1 MADREPGADARPD
14 VPLCAPGLRLPT
26 TALSRRR
33 LLKAGTA
40 AGASLTVAGLLAACG
55 GTASTPSGGSSTGN
69 ATTTAGTGSSGGTTS
84 SAPTAAVGSFG
95 TPLTTSATPTSSAG
109 QATVKKG
116 GTLRYGLST
125 DPSNFE
131 PQISTGAAS
140 GDVKLMCYSTLLT
153 YDHSGQLIG
162 DLAESF
168 GWADSKTFEVKLRQG
183 VTFHNGDTLTPD
195 DVVFSFQR
203 IMDPKTAAT
212 NASRLADVATI
223 EIGDNNVVR
232 FRLKQTNA
240 TLPYVLADNSS
251 MVVSKKWINS
261 GVDPKTTMMGTGPF
275 KFVERQPGVS
285 ITLKRNENYFISGL
299 PYLDGITFQ
308 PMADDNARVTALR
321 TGAVDFID
329 YVPYTQM
336 DVIQKSSDLV
346 FSGDR
351 VLGFGWLGFVVD
363 KKPVDDVRVRQ
374 AFAYGMDR
382 QKMVDTAFNG
392 HGEPIT
398 GSVIPKG
405 WVGYSPDLEGTY
417 KPDYAKSKQLLA
429 DAGVPNLAIDIL
441 STSTYSVIAR
451 PAIAAQAELK
461 NAGINGNLVM
471 QEWLTF
477 RQTVQAGTYAVHVWG
492 TAPAFNDPD
501 FLSDYI
507 GSSGFF
513 AKQIHFKDD
522 QIDKWLV
529 QGRQLTDPNQR
540 GEIYHSIEKRVLEV
554 LPWTYLIRREQGEA
568 MQKYVKGYTHLA
580 AGSWSQITLRETWLD
595 K

>member
-1 MADREPGADARPD
+1 MTGTSNDDTVERPLDASERRLWVPGAAFTRRR
-14 VPLCAPGLRLPT
+14 VLQAGAALGGSL
-26 TALSRRR
+26 ALS
-33 LLKAGTA
+33 
-40 AGASLTVAGLLAACG
+40 GLIAACG
-55 GTASTPSGGSSTGN
+55 GGSTTPTAQGGSGGTGTTPTTSSGSAGTAPAGGTPQ
-69 ATTTAGTGSSGGTTS
+69 AGSTTTASE
-84 SAPTAAVGSFG
+84 G
-95 TPLTTSATPTSSAG
+95 TP
-109 QATVKKG
+109 KKG

-131 PQISTGAAS
+131 PHVSTGAAS
-140 GDVKLMCYSTLLT
+140 GAVKLMSYSALLT
-153 YDHSGQLIG
+153 YNAKGELIG

-168 GWADSKTFEVKLRQG
+168 GWVDDKTLEVKLRQG
-183 VTFHNGDTLTPD
+183 VQFHNGDELTAD
-195 DVVFSFQR
+195 DVIFSFQR
-203 IMDPKTAAT
+203 IKDPKTAAT
-212 NASRLADVATI
+212 NASRLADVDTVEA
-223 EIGDNNVVR
+223 GDGNVVR
-232 FRLKQTNA
+232 FRLSQPNA

-251 MVVSKKWINS
+251 MIVSKKWIES
-261 GVDPKTTMMGTGPF
+261 GVDPKTTMIGTGPF
-275 KFVERQPGVS
+275 KFVERQPGVA
-285 ITLKRNENYFISGL
+285 IKLVRNGQYFVSGL

-321 TGAVDFID
+321 SGQVDFID

-336 DVIQKSSDLV
+336 DVIQRSSDLV
-346 FSGDR
+346 FKSDK
-351 VLGFGWLGFVVD
+351 VLGFGWLAFVYD
-363 KKPVDDVRVRQ
+363 RKPVDDVKVRQ

-382 QKMVDTAFNG
+382 QKMVEVAFNG

-398 GSVIPKG
+398 GGVIPKG
-405 WVGYSPDLEGTY
+405 WVGYSADLEGTY
-417 KPDYAKSKQLLA
+417 NVDYAKAKQLLQE
-429 DAGVPNLAIDIL
+429 AGVPNLSIQML

-461 NAGINGNLVM
+461 NAGIDAKLDM

-477 RQTVQAGTYAVHVWG
+477 RQTVQAGTYPVHVWG

-507 GSSGFF
+507 GSKGFF

-522 QIDKWLV
+522 QIDQWLV
-529 QGRQLTDPNQR
+529 QGRQSTDPAKR
-540 GEIYHSIEKRVLEV
+540 GEIYHEIEKRVLDLV
-554 LPWTYLIRREQGEA
+554 PWTYLIRREQGEA